1 MMTLEEK
8 DKLAKT
14 IAETGGVWLLPYM
27 GRKVEVKP
35 VTIQAR
41 GRMVVFVKALK
52 GKPFH
57 QKDEYGE
64 GRVRRYWSEYKW
76 VFPEQLET
84 VTPDKATVSDEQTI
98 NYSTRSIS

>member
-84 VTPDKATVSDEQTI
+84 VTLEKEALGRRI
-98 NYSTRSIS
+98 N

>member
-41 GRMVVFVKALK
+41 GRMVC
-52 GKPFH
+52 
-57 QKDEYGE
+57 
-64 GRVRRYWSEYKW
+64 VR
-76 VFPEQLET
+76 Q
-84 VTPDKATVSDEQTI
+84 
-98 NYSTRSIS
+98 ST